1 MKTQNNT
8 EIGKRGEEIAAEF
21 LKKQGV
27 DIIEKNYH
35 TKFGEIDLIGF
46 DKSTIIFI
54 EVKLRNNDNFGTP
67 VEAITQTKLKRIYKS
82 ALWYISMHKNNYDY
96 RYSLEELVFHI
107 DIFPIADR
115 DDILFNLGGIINHN
129 LYFKSMDK
137 QETRQLPRGK
147 LLEKINE
154 TYGGYDEFYDL
165 FKEKALTLKGSGY
178 TFLVINK
185 DNNIEIINVK
195 NQDLPL
201 LMGYIPLL
209 NMDMW
214 EHAYYL
220 NYDDNNLL
228 SLRFYYALLHVHGR
242 NHFRFYGRDYALL
255 YVFLHL
261 NF

>member
-96 RYSLEELVFHI
+96 RFDVIAIRKDNINRCYHLEWFKNQ
-107 DIFPIADR
+107 
-115 DDILFNLGGIINHN
+115 NLI
-129 LYFKSMDK
+129 
-137 QETRQLPRGK
+137 
-147 LLEKINE
+147 
-154 TYGGYDEFYDL
+154 DL
-165 FKEKALTLKGSGY
+165 F
-178 TFLVINK
+178 
-185 DNNIEIINVK
+185 
-195 NQDLPL
+195 
-201 LMGYIPLL
+201 
-209 NMDMW
+209 
-214 EHAYYL
+214 
-220 NYDDNNLL
+220 
-228 SLRFYYALLHVHGR
+228 
-242 NHFRFYGRDYALL
+242 
-255 YVFLHL
+255 
-261 NF
+261 

>member
-96 RYSLEELVFHI
+96 RFDVIAIRKDNINRCYYLEWFKNQ
-107 DIFPIADR
+107 
-115 DDILFNLGGIINHN
+115 NLI
-129 LYFKSMDK
+129 
-137 QETRQLPRGK
+137 
-147 LLEKINE
+147 
-154 TYGGYDEFYDL
+154 DL
-165 FKEKALTLKGSGY
+165 F
-178 TFLVINK
+178 
-185 DNNIEIINVK
+185 
-195 NQDLPL
+195 
-201 LMGYIPLL
+201 
-209 NMDMW
+209 
-214 EHAYYL
+214 
-220 NYDDNNLL
+220 
-228 SLRFYYALLHVHGR
+228 
-242 NHFRFYGRDYALL
+242 
-255 YVFLHL
+255 
-261 NF
+261 